1 MPTTRDE
8 ILEVALLLSEGDRLA
23 IVDRLL
29 ETLPDEFPGLS
40 DSDPLFAEELER
52 RSGDWE
58 GAIPWPQL
66 KADLLHP

>member
-29 ETLPDEFPGLS
+29 ETLPDEWPGLS
-40 DSDPLFAEELER
+40 DSDPLFTEELEQ

-58 GAIPWPQL
+58 GAIPWSQL
-66 KADLLHP
+66 KADLLLP